1 MDNTILIEAYQVTGE
16 DDPCAVVNEV
26 LDGWDG
32 GADAGV
38 VGDVLVVVQGHI
50 EIGTEEHFLPLQIRL
65 RQVANALLGRHS
77 LLKPAPDPIQ
87 KSWQRRSSACQFNR
101 K

>member
-1 MDNTILIEAYQVTGE
+1 MASQ
-16 DDPCAVVNEV
+16 DDLGAFLREE
-26 LDGWDG
+26 LDGRDR

-65 RQVANALLGRHS
+65 RQVANALLARHS
-77 LLKPAPDPIQ
+77 LLNPAPNPIQ
-87 KSWQRRSSACQFNR
+87 KSRQTFVDLSA
-101 K
+101 